1 MARGT
6 QLLKLLEM
14 LRGEL
19 GRSTSVAVGVDDADG
34 LKTKLRARQELL
46 YDDYD
51 WSFLRERFRKP
62 LLWTERYYDL
72 PPGLNLERVE
82 EAHVYFGNLPRPI
95 ERHIKERDY
104 AFFNSDNGIVADP
117 VLKWD
122 VRFIGTP
129 TGGAPQIEV
138 WPVPASNNQ
147 YIIWRGIRNLNPLIA
162 DDDRADL
169 DDQLIVLLTAAEILE
184 KQGSPSAGTMKKLA
198 NGRLNSMRAR
208 ARGASKRYRLGMGED
223 HLDRPNKVVVR
234 AS

>member
-6 QLLKLLEM
+6 QLIKLLEM

-19 GRSTSVAVGVDDADG
+19 GRATSVAVGVDDAEG
-34 LKTKLRARQELL
+34 LKIKLRARQELL

-51 WSFLRERFRKP
+51 WPFLRERFRKD

-72 PPGLNLERVE
+72 PTGLNLERIE
-82 EAHVYFGNLPRPI
+82 EAHVWYGNLPRPI
-95 ERHIKERDY
+95 ERTIEEQDY
-104 AFFNSDNGIVADP
+104 AYFRSDDGIVADP

-122 VRFIGTP
+122 VRFTGT
-129 TGGAPQIEV
+129 APQIEV

-162 DDDRADL
+162 DEDTADL
-169 DDQLIVLLTAAEILE
+169 DDQLIVLLTAAEIME
-184 KQGSPSAGTMKKLA
+184 KQGSPSAGTLKKLA
-198 NGRLNSMRAR
+198 NGRLVSMRAR
-208 ARGASKRYRLGMGED
+208 ARGAQQRYRLGMGVVNP
-223 HLDRPNKVVVR
+223 DRPNKIVVR

>member
-6 QLLKLLEM
+6 QLITILEM

-19 GRSTSVAVGVDDADG
+19 GRSTNVAVGVDDAEG
-34 LKTKLRARQELL
+34 LKVKLRARQELL

-51 WSFLRERFRKP
+51 WPFLRERFKKT
-62 LLWTERYYDL
+62 LVTSGRYYDL
-72 PPGLNLERVE
+72 PTGLNLERIE
-82 EAHVYFGNLPRPI
+82 ESHVYFGNLPREI
-95 ERHIKERDY
+95 ERGIEEPDY
-104 AFFNSDNGIVADP
+104 AYFNSDNGIVADP

-122 VRFIGTP
+122 VRF
-129 TGGAPQIEV
+129 TGAAAQIEV

-147 YIIWRGIRNLNPLIA
+147 YIIWRGIRSLNPLIA
-162 DDDRADL
+162 DDDTADL

-198 NGRLNSMRAR
+198 NGRLVSMRAR
-208 ARGASKRYRLGMGED
+208 SRGASKRYRLGMGATTS
-223 HLDRPNKVVVR
+223 DRPNKIVVR